1 MEGSYKRSS
10 VERPRACAR
19 DDGESLSSHGG
30 SRRDR
35 PRSTPSVNGG
45 YDSNVRRSDKR
56 AGSARQIRT
65 LSDSCSEVGSSD
77 SGSHERRAHAP
88 LLRVHRTLSSPAS
101 TMDSDELALLRFVQ
115 ELQEWVHVQQAK
127 VDHAGWGKDMR
138 EVDLH
143 LQKQTAQH
151 ATISNFKS
159 KLDEAKKYE
168 NDISQY
174 HKMCYGEHLGVL
186 YQHYQILLVSSERR
200 LQNLECLRV
209 LVTHAT
215 EQLMHLNEQEEA
227 ELSFDWS
234 DQNPDMGAKRDAHA
248 VLMKDLEKM
257 ELTLNQIHKHGE
269 HWLQQGH
276 PAGKTIEALLAVLQ
290 VQWGWVLQ
298 LCLCVG
304 KHLLEN
310 TAYFQF
316 FRDAQDAER
325 QLLELHGLMQKQRAN
340 SLADYRDVKKT
351 SKVILERLEEVE
363 VAVGNL
369 SRKSTQ
375 IVQLKPRR
383 PDHAVA
389 APLPIKAI
397 CDYKQDGVCVCQKD
411 QAYFLQDN
419 SRRVCWRV
427 FLPGGT
433 QATVPSVCY
442 IILPPNGEAIAASER
457 LQEMLN
463 DVRRLWRQ
471 VHADMEAALLWHTLR
486 EEVTTV
492 HTWTLTVFKRMKEEE
507 HMSVMSNLQEHYE
520 EFQGTQ
526 STCEIL
532 GDENYAHME
541 ANVWATQ
548 QHYKNL
554 LKAIGQAYT
563 PPPARARARKPSE
576 VSVELRGDGVSPHPL
591 PRDGGEGDPTRHG
604 ASQAASFT
612 GNDENHDVT
621 KEDVVDITP
630 QKSLARALQ
639 EDVIISVEVSQEQAR
654 PAVTQLTASQRGGD
668 TSGTPTDEP
677 GYELCHVEAKTVTEE
692 QQVITMTQELHSSSM
707 VVTKSAA
714 QSQEESYKNAEIT
727 AHIEKLK
734 AEMAKLFG
742 DKANMEEEMSQL
754 RRVAAET
761 ERLKRRAEE
770 EAVRQRMLAERAMQ
784 EKCGAEEKV
793 LALARAEKE
802 AAALYQ
808 SAMSEVEKLRQ
819 KAEEALGLKQQAEK
833 EAHRLSRLR
842 KEAMEIKQMSW
853 QHREESAAGDLSGR
867 CVRAAQVRL
876 ENVNIIMSQVDE
888 AKVEAD
894 RQTARYQRQLDEV
907 HRLKAL
913 AEGEAAA
920 RARAQAE
927 AESLRHEAERA
938 AQQRGEAETRALH
951 LRECAEREME
961 RQRAVLEETAAQ
973 REGAER
979 ELAGFRALLREMR
992 GQQLQLAGEK
1002 EELRAEVRDVTLK
1015 KEKVEAELQTLRAQM
1030 LEMQRGSSASQSQQQ
1045 ETRYGVTKWARAIP
1059 TQDLEDE
1066 QELSSKDDPDTESS
1080 TLSHAFNT
1088 KFIPHENN
1096 VDTGSLKKQDDI
1108 PPVVNHHQIADD
1120 NFEEADA
1127 NSETSDLVIKQRS
1140 HAVHCGD
1147 ISQPSQGEQLTE
1159 TTREENIYVS
1169 AFEERVYEPKV
1180 EQSCS
1185 SQTVEENTLENN
1197 SEEHDSEVSTLD
1209 GLISKVTVHKDIEK
1223 PGSGGDISLTLVAED
1238 IISKPSL
1245 EEDILVTSDEKP
1257 ISMSAL
1263 NDSISTVE
1271 FSIEDIS
1278 KSDIEEDASNA
1289 VEVQTNLDVSETVT
1303 DISIEDNTS
1312 IPTFEGV
1319 NPTSTGNESIL
1330 KHVQSVENYFEEPT
1344 TSFDYGLNPNEEYS
1358 SDESPL
1364 DDSISASITDGNIT
1378 KTPVDEVISR
1388 PDQGEILL
1396 ESSLTPEE
1404 NTCEPSVTVEENVTN
1419 ILLEERISRRTE
1431 EEIISLSN
1439 QDVEN
1444 NSAIPTTEGDI
1455 VKSTLNSTEFD
1466 SSMDDNTSDSSSE
1479 DTSNQFVK
1487 GGSTP
1492 TVEGNFSNTS
1502 PEGDISIPFLEENVS
1517 SQYVEEYIWKP
1528 TVGSKTSDSRM
1539 SVARSGPNEMVI
1551 PGQVAEGVN
1560 VTYARAVN
1568 GSDMLGEEI
1577 SVQRI
1582 AEAKLDVDP
1591 NENGFGS
1598 HNESDDIDAN
1608 VIVETNIQE
1617 HPSQE
1622 RDVEVVVDSVETERY
1637 YFSKLLS
1644 QGGENQENAFNNRE
1658 LNAFEIKMDINNAQ
1672 TSTDADSS
1680 TDSHGYDEAIP
1691 EQWISVTENKL
1702 FLEETAYVPGQ
1713 SLRYVE
1719 RPRMYVTSGQG
1730 EHYSMATD
1738 GDFSGLKYSDEYHGG
1753 FGVTGVARQI
1763 LQESSV
1769 APDINKRQVVVE
1781 HDWVQSSNEASE
1793 EMRDAEVTLASDNL
1807 VPLSY
1812 NSYRLPHVFT
1822 TAGLPQLHPATESQ
1836 PSKVILFNNS
1846 KMASKGLYFPQLPS
1860 ARMNH
1865 ASVGEYDKNYR
1876 AEKIRKEAEATV
1888 QDGSSFTERPT
1899 KNTLVH
1905 QSRKKTSMFQG
1916 DSSLDDKIKCMKS
1929 ELELLLQTVSET
1941 SSARLHIPPANE
1953 RIYRDEY
1960 DPCFLN
1966 SAASGHSSTFTPGVG
1981 LNSTMDVSTSYAI
1994 TQVQAASLED
2004 HSARHRDNECS
2015 AWDCNAPA
2023 FSTTYTGTLE
2033 RTSLETKP
2041 QEVTLQGLRAPVTLN
2056 ELISS
2061 KVIDHKTATQIKS
2074 GAVTVQEAS
2083 RRLAPYLQGNKVIGG
2098 LYIESVRERVSIYNA
2113 IRRQIIRPGSGL
2125 QLLEAQAA
2133 TGFIIE
2139 PETRRK
2145 LSVDEA
2151 MRHGVIGPEFYDK
2164 LLSAEQAVTGY
2175 KDPIT
2180 GEHLSLFQAMQ
2191 RGMIVRVHG
2200 LRLLEAQVATGG
2212 IIDPTFSHRL
2222 PLEVAYA
2229 RGLIDRGITCTLAD
2243 LSDDN
2248 KGFFDPNTDENLTY
2262 TQLQHRCVPDPVGD
2276 LLLLPLVP
2284 KSGSRA
2290 EPADL
2295 QFAHGRVKIYRDV
2308 NSLYRKIVSSVP

>member
-1 MEGSYKRSS
+1 MEGSYKCSS
-10 VERPRACAR
+10 VERPRARGR
-19 DDGESLSSHGG
+19 DDGESSSHGG

-45 YDSNVRRSDKR
+45 YNSCVRRSDRR
-56 AGSARQIRT
+56 ASSARKIRI

-77 SGSHERRAHAP
+77 SGSHERRAYAP
-88 LLRVHRTLSSPAS
+88 LLRVHRTLSSPVG
-101 TMDSDELALLRFVQ
+101 TMDSDELACLHFVQ
-115 ELQEWVHVQQAK
+115 ELQEWVHSQQAK

-151 ATISNFKS
+151 AAISNFKS

-174 HKMCYGEHLGVL
+174 HKMHYGEHLGVL

-215 EQLMHLNEQEEA
+215 EQLMRLNEQEEA

-520 EFQGTQ
+520 EFQDTQ

-554 LKAIGQAYT
+554 LKAIGQAYM
-563 PPPARARARKPSE
+563 PPPVRPRAKKPSE
-576 VSVELRGDGVSPHPL
+576 SL
-591 PRDGGEGDPTRHG
+591 
-604 ASQAASFT
+604 T

-630 QKSLARALQ
+630 QKSLASALQ
-639 EDVIISVEVSQEQAR
+639 EDVVISVEVSQEQAR

-668 TSGTPTDEP
+668 TSGTPTDKP
-677 GYELCHVEAKTVTEE
+677 GYERCHVQAKTVTEE
-692 QQVITMTQELHSSSM
+692 QQVITMTQELHSSSSST

-714 QSQEESYKNAEIT
+714 QIQEESNKNAEIT

-754 RRVAAET
+754 RRVAVET

-770 EAVRQRMLAERAMQ
+770 EAVHQRTLAERAMQ
-784 EKCGAEEKV
+784 EKRGAEEKV
-793 LALARAEKE
+793 LTLARAEKE

-808 SAMSEVEKLRQ
+808 SAMSEVEKLRL

-853 QHREESAAGDLSGR
+853 QHREESAAGDLSSRG
-867 CVRAAQVRL
+867 VRAAQVRL
-876 ENVNIIMSQVDE
+876 ENVNSIMSQVDE

-951 LRECAEREME
+951 LRECAEQEME

-979 ELAGFRALLREMR
+979 ELAGFRALLQEMR

-1059 TQDLEDE
+1059 TQVLEDE
-1066 QELSSKDDPDTESS
+1066 QELSSKDDPESS
-1080 TLSHAFNT
+1080 TPGHAFNT

-1096 VDTGSLKKQDDI
+1096 VDTGSFKKQDDI
-1108 PPVVNHHQIADD
+1108 HTVVNHHQIAD
-1120 NFEEADA
+1120 NNLEEADA

-1140 HAVHCGD
+1140 HAFHCGD

-1159 TTREENIYVS
+1159 TTQEENIYVP
-1169 AFEERVYEPKV
+1169 AFEERRYELQV

-1185 SQTVEENTLENN
+1185 SQTVEESTLENN
-1197 SEEHDSEVSTLD
+1197 SEEHDSEASTLD
-1209 GLISKVTVHKDIEK
+1209 GLISKVTVHEDIEK

-1238 IISKPSL
+1238 IISKSSL
-1245 EEDILVTSDEKP
+1245 EEDIPVTRDEEP

-1263 NDSISTVE
+1263 NASVCNSTVE

-1278 KSDIEEDASNA
+1278 KLDLEEDVSNA
-1289 VEVQTNLDVSETVT
+1289 VEVETNLDVSETVT
-1303 DISIEDNTS
+1303 AISIEDNTS

-1319 NPTSTGNESIL
+1319 NPTLTGNESIL
-1330 KHVQSVENYFEEPT
+1330 KPIQSIEDNFEEPT
-1344 TSFDYGLNPNEEYS
+1344 TSSDYGLNPNEEDS

-1364 DDSISASITDGNIT
+1364 DDSISASTTDGNIT
-1378 KTPVDEVISR
+1378 KTPVDEVISLA
-1388 PDQGEILL
+1388 DQGEILS
-1396 ESSLTPEE
+1396 ESSLTPEA

-1419 ILLEERISRRTE
+1419 ILFEERLSRRTE

-1444 NSAIPTTEGDI
+1444 NSTIPTTEGDI
-1455 VKSTLNSTEFD
+1455 VKSTLNSTDFD
-1466 SSMDDNTSDSSSE
+1466 ASVDDNTSDSSSE

-1502 PEGDISIPFLEENVS
+1502 PEGDISNPFLEEGAS

-1528 TVGSKTSDSRM
+1528 TVGSETSDCEM

-1568 GSDMLGEEI
+1568 GSDMLGEEL

-1582 AEAKLDVDP
+1582 PEAKLDVDL
-1591 NENGFGS
+1591 NENGVGS
-1598 HNESDDIDAN
+1598 HNESDDIDAD
-1608 VIVETNIQE
+1608 IIGETNIQE
-1617 HPSQE
+1617 RPSQE

-1637 YFSKLLS
+1637 YFSKSLS

-1658 LNAFEIKMDINNAQ
+1658 LNAFEIKMDIMNNAQ
-1672 TSTDADSS
+1672 TSTDVDSS
-1680 TDSHGYDEAIP
+1680 TDSHDLHEAIP
-1691 EQWISVTENKL
+1691 EQRISVTENKL
-1702 FLEETAYVPGQ
+1702 FLEETAYDPGQ

-1719 RPRMYVTSGQG
+1719 RPRMYVRSGQG
-1730 EHYSMATD
+1730 EHYGMATD
-1738 GDFSGLKYSDEYHGG
+1738 VDFSGLKYRDEYYGG

-1763 LQESSV
+1763 LQEPSV
-1769 APDINKRQVVVE
+1769 AADINKRQAVVE
-1781 HDWVQSSNEASE
+1781 HDWVQSSSEASE
-1793 EMRDAEVTLASDNL
+1793 EMKDAEVTLASDNL
-1807 VPLSY
+1807 VPLSR
-1812 NSYRLPHVFT
+1812 NSCRLPHVFT
-1822 TAGLPQLHPATESQ
+1822 TAGLHQLHPATESQ

-1865 ASVGEYDKNYR
+1865 GSVGEYDKNYR
-1876 AEKIRKEAEATV
+1876 AEKTKKGAEAIG
-1888 QDGSSFTERPT
+1888 QDGSYFTDRPT

-1941 SSARLHIPPANE
+1941 SSARLQIPPANE

-1981 LNSTMDVSTSYAI
+1981 LNSTMDVNTSYAI
-1994 TQVQAASLED
+1994 PPVQAASLED

-2015 AWDCNAPA
+2015 TWDCHAPA
-2023 FSTTYTGTLE
+2023 FSTTSTGTLE
-2033 RTSLETKP
+2033 RTSRETKP

-2151 MRHGVIGPEFYDK
+2151 MRHGVIGPEFYEK

-2180 GEHLSLFQAMQ
+2180 GERLSLFQAMQ

-2262 TQLQHRCVPDPVGD
+2262 TQLQHRCVPDPAGD
-2276 LLLLPLVP
+2276 LLLLPLIP